1 MLSTRIRPVAHKWI
15 PVVGGVM
22 MLFGLII
29 CITGLDA
36 PPILGFQQIILGAM
50 LFGLG
55 FLSCTMWALLSKIG
69 QSESIP
75 THIASDINKLA
86 HSQQTSGLQESE
98 DKISKETKTNQANP
112 TIPRRN
118 TFCENC
124 GAQLRA
130 SQKFCGK
137 CGGSRN

>member
-55 FLSCTMWALLSKIG
+55 FLSCTMWVLLSKIG

-75 THIASDINKLA
+75 TH
-86 HSQQTSGLQESE
+86 SQQTSGLQESE
-98 DKISKETKTNQANP
+98 GKISKETKTNQANP